1 MKKARTAAAV
11 LRSRARPRTQDDEH
25 PAGSARL
32 PAPGQEP
39 VVRVLHSD
47 DNPGFSEVWPKQ
59 SGQQNFPDDTLK
71 ETAQLCLL
79 GIAIA
84 LYLLAMIFI
93 LF

>member
-1 MKKARTAAAV
+1 MKKARTVAAV

-25 PAGSARL
+25 PAGALRP

-39 VVRVLHSD
+39 VVRILHSD
-47 DNPGFSEVWPKQ
+47 DNPGFSEVGPEQ
-59 SGQQNFPDDTLK
+59 PGQQGYPDDTLK

-84 LYLLAMIFI
+84 LYLLALIFI